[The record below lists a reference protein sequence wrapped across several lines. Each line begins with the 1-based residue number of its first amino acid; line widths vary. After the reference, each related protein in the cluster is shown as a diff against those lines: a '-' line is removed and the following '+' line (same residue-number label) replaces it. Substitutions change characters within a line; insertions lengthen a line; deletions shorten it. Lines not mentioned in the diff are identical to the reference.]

1 MIAVIILQKKRIL
14 SKVKEIHYKR
24 AFMSELVQ
32 MRQRIKAIETIKKIT
47 HAMRLISMS
56 AHSRLKHK
64 QEPLIT
70 YVQEFNTLF
79 AKLQLL
85 APDWKNPILS
95 SATEQHFRPL
105 VILIGSQKGLCG
117 SFNTALFHVCTQ
129 HIEKLQTPPHL
140 IAIGKKA
147 VDHIHDFPGT
157 VLATFDQFSVRNLF
171 IIARDVANLIAQTQ
185 PPFTHVDV
193 LSNKMQ
199 NFFIQRPQ
207 VHKLVPFEHEKQT
220 TSLDDEYLWEQK
232 PHLILDNLVQQ
243 YLETQLQS
251 LLFQSLL
258 AEHAARFISMDSSTR
273 NAENLL
279 ESSKL
284 QYNKLRQAKITKE
297 LTELVGSF

>member
-1 MIAVIILQKKRIL
+1 
-14 SKVKEIHYKR
+14 
-24 AFMSELVQ
+24 MSELVQ

-64 QEPLIT
+64 QEPLAT

-95 SATEQHFRPL
+95 SSSDHGRTL
-105 VILIGSQKGLCG
+105 IILIGSQKGLCG
-117 SFNTALFHVCTQ
+117 SFNTTLFHVCTQ
-129 HIEKLQTPPHL
+129 HITQLPTTPYL

-147 VDHIHDFPGT
+147 VDHIHDFPGS
-157 VLATFDQFSVRNLF
+157 VLATFDQFSMNTLF
-171 IIARDVANLIAQTQ
+171 VIAHDVANFISQTQ
-185 PPFTHVDV
+185 PPFTRVEV
-193 LSNKMQ
+193 LSNIMQ

-207 VHKLVPFEHEKQT
+207 IKQLVPFKHEQQT
-220 TSLDDEYLWEQK
+220 TTTLGDDYLWEQK
-232 PHLILDNLVQQ
+232 PQLILDTLVQQ
-243 YLETQLQS
+243 YLETQIQS

-273 NAENLL
+273 NAESLL
-279 ESSKL
+279 EASKL

-297 LTELVGSF
+297 LTELSGSF